1 MIYFAR
7 GTVCSPNRILLKMLK
22 VWLTVQICLA
32 ITICQRSIHGGLSQ
46 RRNSKN
52 NTWKYGNFA
61 YSAYRSVQFTDNSTI
76 VIRFKTTK
84 THGMLFYMDDGGVQ
98 EFMDAFLLNGL
109 LRVRISMGKCTGN
122 QRFINGSFADLKWHK
137 LTLQRMSE
145 SVIVEVDS
153 LELIYLCRGLKRT
166 DFNKYGPFFVS
177 FFPLQEWGKIKWN
190 FRDSF
195 STALAFGGFEG
206 CIKTPKFA
214 VGDQKLRRAS
224 LWKSERAVEG
234 CRDACKDPSFG
245 GKCYNGGKCVN
256 KIVRRECDCS
266 KTRFNGP
273 NCSRVA
279 LLDSVAGLHFHE
291 GADWSFA
298 EFRGWAM
305 SRRSELQFYFKTGA
319 SRSALLLYQ
328 DNKKKNTDNDFLE
341 MSLNSD
347 GYVQLYVRGNRCF
360 PEKRTIRQNFTDD
373 TWHLVT
379 IARNSF
385 LLNFSVDDITAETIS
400 CVAPPQLSG
409 FDGKAINS
417 LYIGGIPFL
426 DSQGDPTLKAWSLT
440 GLFQKVGQEY
450 RAECDCEKTGYYG
463 RFCEQKAVKKYINS
477 TGSSHVNR
485 IVSNG
490 TDVTAQK
497 NNTKDDDNNVSSG
510 GDVNAGNGDGDD
522 VNDPGKSTKGV
533 AVSESKKAHNGVSPL
548 VVSPPVCFF
557 LYMTALLIDIDVA

>member
-84 THGMLFYMDDGGVQ
+84 THGMLFYMDDGSVQ

-195 STALAFGGFEG
+195 STALAFGG
-206 CIKTPKFA
+206 
-214 VGDQKLRRAS
+214 
-224 LWKSERAVEG
+224 
-234 CRDACKDPSFG
+234 
-245 GKCYNGGKCVN
+245 
-256 KIVRRECDCS
+256 
-266 KTRFNGP
+266 
-273 NCSRVA
+273 
-279 LLDSVAGLHFHE
+279 
-291 GADWSFA
+291 
-298 EFRGWAM
+298 
-305 SRRSELQFYFKTGA
+305 
-319 SRSALLLYQ
+319 
-328 DNKKKNTDNDFLE
+328 
-341 MSLNSD
+341 
-347 GYVQLYVRGNRCF
+347 
-360 PEKRTIRQNFTDD
+360 
-373 TWHLVT
+373 
-379 IARNSF
+379 
-385 LLNFSVDDITAETIS
+385 
-400 CVAPPQLSG
+400 
-409 FDGKAINS
+409 
-417 LYIGGIPFL
+417 
-426 DSQGDPTLKAWSLT
+426 
-440 GLFQKVGQEY
+440 
-450 RAECDCEKTGYYG
+450 
-463 RFCEQKAVKKYINS
+463 
-477 TGSSHVNR
+477 
-485 IVSNG
+485 
-490 TDVTAQK
+490 
-497 NNTKDDDNNVSSG
+497 
-510 GDVNAGNGDGDD
+510 
-522 VNDPGKSTKGV
+522 
-533 AVSESKKAHNGVSPL
+533 
-548 VVSPPVCFF
+548 
-557 LYMTALLIDIDVA
+557 